1 MASDATTLTNALFR
15 DPTSPIEARVE
26 DLLDRLSVEER
37 IALMAGAEAF
47 KLFGV
52 ERLEVPR
59 LGMSDGPTGVRSNT
73 GQPATV
79 FPVAAC
85 LAATF
90 NPQVT
95 RAVGGAIAREAKALG
110 EQVVLAPTINIVRT
124 PLWGRNFE
132 TYSEDPYLTGE
143 LGAGFVDGL
152 QSEGI
157 GASLKHYAVN
167 NQEERRMDVSVEVDE
182 RTLREIYLAAFEA
195 VIAATNPWTVMASY
209 NKLRGV
215 YASANSHLLED
226 ILKGEWGYDGV
237 VVSDWGA
244 VHGTEPFA
252 NGGLDLEMPG
262 PARYFGEHLV
272 AAVKAGAVEPK
283 RIEDAARRM
292 IRLMVRTGL
301 LDGAPRPGEI
311 RTDRH
316 RAIARQAAREGIVL
330 LKNERGLLPLAAD
343 AIKTIA
349 VIGPNANF
357 TRLQGDGSSRVNTDR
372 WPTPVESLSA
382 RLPKA
387 HVVYEQGCDSEL
399 VPPQAQPRMFSP
411 TEARESPG
419 LKAEYFRSAD
429 FSGEPIRA
437 SHERRLFRWV
447 SSHGPRHPANQF
459 AALRWSGFFWPEL
472 SGVHEF
478 SVRGDGACRVSV
490 GEQQVIGLGDPGAE
504 DFDHPTSAVA
514 LRRTAGVELEAGRA
528 YAFSL
533 EYEWAT
539 ARPGAAFETLTLGVR
554 QPPGSTEKAIEAA
567 RNADVVLVVVG
578 SASTTESEGY
588 DRRDIKLPGD
598 QDLLIEQIAAANPRT
613 IVAVNAGAA
622 MAMPWIDRVP
632 AVLQLWLPGEE
643 GPDALT
649 DILLGEVSPSGRL
662 PVTFPKRI
670 EDSSAYG
677 FYPGADSV
685 TYGEGLAVGYRHH
698 DQSGVAPLFPFGHGL
713 TYARFDYA
721 GLEVAPRGKVGEPLA
736 LTLTLTNSGAR
747 AASEVVQVYVG
758 PVAPKRPTP
767 PKALKA
773 SAKVELQ
780 PGESQ
785 KVALTLGPRAFAR
798 YDETERHWMVDPGDY
813 DILVA
818 ASAADIRL
826 KERVTL
832 A

>member
-1 MASDATTLTNALFR
+1 MASDATTLSNAQFR
-15 DPTSPIEARVE
+15 DPDSPLEARVE
-26 DLLDRLSVEER
+26 DLLGRLSLEDRV
-37 IALMAGAEAF
+37 ALMAGAEAF
-47 KLFGV
+47 KLYGV
-52 ERLEVPR
+52 EHLGVPK

-79 FPVAAC
+79 FPVAVC

-90 NPQVT
+90 NPEVT
-95 RAVGGAIAREAKALG
+95 RAVGAAIAREARALG

-143 LGAGFVDGL
+143 LVVGFVDGL
-152 QSEGI
+152 QGEGI

-182 RTLREIYLAAFEA
+182 RTLREVYLAAFETVVA
-195 VIAATNPWTVMASY
+195 RTNPWTVMAAY

-215 YASANSHLLED
+215 YASANPHLLED

-244 VHGTEPFA
+244 VHSTEPTA

-262 PARYFGEHLV
+262 PAVYFGEHLLATV
-272 AAVKAGAVEPK
+272 AAGAVEPK
-283 RIEDAARRM
+283 RIEEAARRLV
-292 IRLMVRTGL
+292 RLIIRTGL
-301 LDGAPRPGEI
+301 VDAEQAPGEL
-311 RTDRH
+311 RSERH
-316 RAIARQAAREGIVL
+316 RSIARRAAQEGIVL
-330 LKNERGLLPLAAD
+330 LKNDRGVLPLAAD
-343 AIKTIA
+343 AIKSLA

-357 TRLQGDGSSRVNTDR
+357 TRLQGDGSSRVSTDR
-372 WPTPVESLSA
+372 WPTPFDSLTA
-382 RLPKA
+382 RLPNAK
-387 HVVYEQGCDSEL
+387 VVYEQGCDSEP
-399 VPPQAQPRMFSP
+399 VPPQALPRMFSP
-411 TEARESPG
+411 TEAREAHG
-419 LKAEYFRSAD
+419 LTAEYFKAAD
-429 FSGEPIRA
+429 LSGEPFRV
-437 SHERRLFRWV
+437 SHERRLFRWI
-447 SSHGPRHPANQF
+447 SSRAPRHPANEY

-472 SGVHEF
+472 DGVHEF
-478 SVRGDGACRVSV
+478 SVRGDGACKVAV
-490 GEQQVIGLGDPGAE
+490 GDQVIIDFADPGQE

-514 LRRTAGVELEAGRA
+514 LRRTAGIELAAGRP
-528 YAFSL
+528 YRFSL

-539 ARPGAAFETLTLGVR
+539 ARPGSAFETLTLGVR

-598 QDLLIEQIAAANPRT
+598 QDLIIEQIAAANPRT

-622 MAMPWIDRVP
+622 MAMPWVDKVA

-677 FYPGADSV
+677 FYPGADAV
-685 TYGEGLAVGYRHH
+685 TYGEGLFVGYRHH
-698 DQSGVAPLFPFGHGL
+698 DAKGIAPLFPFGHGL
-713 TYARFDYA
+713 TYTSFDYA
-721 GLEVAPRGKVGEPLA
+721 DLRAPPRARAGAPLEVS
-736 LTLTLTNSGAR
+736 LTLKNAGAR
-747 AASEVVQVYVG
+747 AASEVVQAYVG
-758 PVAPKRPTP
+758 PVAPRRPTP

-773 SAKVELQ
+773 FAKVELT
-780 PGESQ
+780 PGESRT
-785 KVALTLGPRAFAR
+785 VSLVLEPRAFAR
-798 YDETERHWMVDPGDY
+798 YDEAASRWTTDPGEY
-813 DILVA
+813 DILVG
-818 ASAADIRL
+818 ASATDIRL

-832 A
+832 T